1 MEVTTIK
8 VAEEL
13 HSTPHDFMHW
23 DEPGLLG
30 NSKPTNQLVT
40 KPGGCF
46 KVIPDT
52 LIEVFFLEMHI
63 VGALFTHNDGPL
75 CETDVMETLAH
86 QAEQCWTI
94 FLLNFGK
101 SSNNL

>member
-23 DEPGLLG
+23 DERGLLG

-94 FLLNFGK
+94 LGK
-101 SSNNL
+101 RW